1 MKKLLLIFITTVVL
15 FIPITTNAYAR
26 SVVLMDL
33 DSGRVLYE
41 KNKDE
46 KRLVA
51 SISKIMTAVLALE
64 NGNLDDVVEIGDDVL
79 KMYGSNIYISPG
91 DKLTLRDLLYGL
103 ILRSGNDAA
112 ISIALHIGT
121 TEANFVEMMNKK
133 AKELGMMST
142 IYENPHGL
150 DEETKNYTTAYDMAK
165 LSRYAYKIEEYRKIS
180 STKKWIVQANNKT
193 DIWYNRNKLLFR
205 YKYAT
210 GGKTGYTPKAG
221 RTLVST
227 ASKDNLNLTIVSLD
241 DYDHYKNH
249 EELYEYAFNKYK
261 KYLIID
267 KNNFNIDS
275 NFYKDKVYVKNSFSY
290 PLTEEE
296 TKNIR
301 VIAKIY
307 KLDKYK
313 NNDKVGEVKVLLKD
327 KEIYKDDIYV
337 KVNKKQSL
345 IEKIKN
351 IFK

>member
-1 MKKLLLIFITTVVL
+1 MKKLLLVFIITIIL
-15 FIPITTNAYAR
+15 IIPVNCNAYFK

-33 DSGRVLYE
+33 DSGRILYQ

-51 SISKIMTAVLALE
+51 SISKIMTAVIALE
-64 NGNLDDVVEIGDDVL
+64 NGSLDDIVEIKEDVL
-79 KMYGSNIYISPG
+79 KMYGSNIYVSPG

-112 ISIALHIGT
+112 LSIALHIGK
-121 TEANFVEMMNKK
+121 TEENFVKMMNKK
-133 AKELGMMST
+133 AKEIGMNNT
-142 IYENPHGL
+142 FYENPHGL
-150 DEETKNYTTAYDMAK
+150 DEETRNYTTASDMAK
-165 LSRYAYKIEEYRKIS
+165 LSRYAYKIDEYRKIS

-241 DYDHYKNH
+241 DYDHYNNH
-249 EELYEYAFNKYK
+249 EKLYEYAFNKYK

-267 KNNFNIDS
+267 KDNFNIDT
-275 NFYKDKVYVKNSFSY
+275 NFYKDKVYIKKSFSY
-290 PLTEEE
+290 PLTLDEA
-296 TKNIR
+296 KDIR

-313 NNDKVGEVKVLLKD
+313 NDDKVGEVKVLLKD
-327 KEIYKDDIYV
+327 KEIFKDDIFV
-337 KVNKKQSL
+337 KVNKKKTL
-345 IEKIKN
+345 IEKLKN